1 MGMHCKS
8 VIVSYDFPIIDSIQ
22 MPIYVPCSSSI
33 YSIRVF
39 LKMRDPEVSFS
50 HGLIITWMIRGY
62 PHDLG
67 NLHIASG
74 KP

>member
-1 MGMHCKS
+1 
-8 VIVSYDFPIIDSIQ
+8 
-22 MPIYVPCSSSI
+22 
-33 YSIRVF
+33 
-39 LKMRDPEVSFS
+39 MRDPEVSFS
-50 HGLIITWMIRGY
+50 HGLIITWMIWGY